1 MARKLT
7 EPANGGISVRYLFLG
22 VSMLRRLHLLAL
34 LAGAV
39 FVAACGDSQNSTPTS
54 PELQIGSTCSPSN
67 IKKFAKA
74 LAGTGSQLYTY
85 AQQFTS
91 QNANSTFAT
100 NLFFDLAAEA
110 ATLARPGALTT
121 TQKTDLANLLIQ
133 GIACADVVTSDVNY
147 SGLNYVG
154 TFALAAG
161 LTGMLE
167 VRGRTPSE
175 NTNIFSHN
183 QGSHGSAGVK
193 APPAG
198 FAAWYGERA
207 LFYGFPIDGFSS
219 EAPPGSRVAYQIFTV
234 RPSSNVLSATLRGQ
248 VALCVA
254 SVVADPAQFRIQRA
268 ATILPVGEGFS
279 ELPCPQTLTMES
291 RGDQSGSPIGGVVAW
306 LRRNLLPE
314 PLHATSFLLTVKPSG
329 SPKTLS
335 PFEVIDPLG
344 ATLIYEPAPSDGLI
358 TQGLGVTVHATGAA
372 GTDWEGLLI
381 KIAAEDNNGRFVQVS
396 PDTATTNASG
406 IADFSTSI
414 INKAGV
420 YQLLAVTLPST
431 DADAAAFTQ
440 DSVLSANFH
449 RRPN

>member
-1 MARKLT
+1 M
-7 EPANGGISVRYLFLG
+7 RYPLLG
-22 VSMLRRLHLLAL
+22 VLMLRRLPMLAL

-39 FVAACGDSQNSTPTS
+39 FVAACGDSRGSMPTS
-54 PELQIGSTCSPSN
+54 PELQIGSTCTPSN

-74 LAGTGSQLYTY
+74 LAGTGSPLYNY

-110 ATLARPGALTT
+110 ATLARPGALST
-121 TQKTDLANLLIQ
+121 TQKSDLANLLIQ
-133 GIACADVVTSDVNY
+133 GIACADVVTSDANY
-147 SGLNYVG
+147 SGLNYVS

-161 LTGMLE
+161 STGMLE
-167 VRGRTPSE
+167 VRGRNSSE
-175 NTNIFSHN
+175 NAIIYSHN
-183 QGSHGSAGVK
+183 QGTHGSAGVK
-193 APPAG
+193 APTAG
-198 FAAWYGERA
+198 FAAWYGGRA
-207 LFYGFPIDGFSS
+207 LFYGFPIAGFSD
-219 EAPPGSRVAYQIFTV
+219 ETPPGSDIAYQIFTV
-234 RPSSNVLSATLRGQ
+234 RPRSNVLSPTLRGQ
-248 VALCVA
+248 VAFCVA
-254 SVVADPAQFRIQRA
+254 SIVANPAQFRIQRA
-268 ATILPVGEGFS
+268 ETILPVGEGFN
-279 ELPCPQTLTMES
+279 ELPCPETLGMGS
-291 RGDQSGSPIGGVVAW
+291 RGDQSKSPIGSVVAW
-306 LRRNLLPE
+306 VRRNLLPE
-314 PLHATSFLLTVKPSG
+314 PLHAAGFLLTVKPSG

-335 PFEVIDPLG
+335 PFEVINPLG
-344 ATLIYEPAPSDGLI
+344 ATLTYVPAPSDGLI

-381 KIAAEDNNGRFVQVS
+381 KITAQDNNGRFVQVS

-406 IADFSTSI
+406 IANFSTST

-440 DSVLSANFH
+440 DSVLSGNFL